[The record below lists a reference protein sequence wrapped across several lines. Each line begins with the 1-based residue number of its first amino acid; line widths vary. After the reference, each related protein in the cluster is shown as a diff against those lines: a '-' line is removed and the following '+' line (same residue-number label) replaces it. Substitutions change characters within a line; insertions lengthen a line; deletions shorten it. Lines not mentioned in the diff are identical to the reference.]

1 MPVMQSAVRIAATLA
16 MLLLVAPAHGFN
28 VNKSINI
35 EAGSESGAQSTV
47 SGSITV
53 GRGATVSG
61 RLETVNGSIRIEE
74 DASIRDAE
82 TVNGKLRVAAGAST
96 GDLSTVNG
104 GISLGERVR
113 VDGSVGAVNG
123 GIDIR
128 AGATV
133 REDVGNVNGKIEIVG
148 AEVGGDLETVNGDV
162 TLEGEAV
169 IRGGLVVEKSRG
181 ATWLSKPPRVTIGP
195 GSRVLGEIRLEREVE
210 LYISDTAEVGG
221 VTGVM
226 GLEDA
231 VRFSGDRP

>member
-1 MPVMQSAVRIAATLA
+1 MPVMQSAARIAATLA

-35 EAGSESGAQSTV
+35 EAGSESGARSTV

-61 RLETVNGSIRIEE
+61 PLETVNGSIRIEE

-82 TVNGKLRVAAGAST
+82 TVNGSLRVAAGASS

-104 GISLGERVR
+104 GIRLGERVR

-123 GIDIR
+123 SIDIG

-133 REDVGNVNGKIEIVG
+133 RDDVGNVNGKIGILG

-169 IRGGLVVEKSRG
+169 IRGDLVVEKSRG
-181 ATWLSKPPRVTIGP
+181 ATWVSKPPRVVIGP
-195 GSRVLGEIRLEREVE
+195 GCRVQGEIRLEREVE

>member
-1 MPVMQSAVRIAATLA
+1 MRVMQSAVRSAATLA
-16 MLLLVAPAHGFN
+16 MLLLVAPAHGIN

-35 EAGSESGAQSTV
+35 EAGSESGARSTV
-47 SGSITV
+47 GGSITV

-61 RLETVNGSIRIEE
+61 PLETVNGSIRIDE
-74 DASIRDAE
+74 DASVRDAE

-104 GISLGERVR
+104 GIRLAERVR

-128 AGATV
+128 TGATV
-133 REDVGNVNGKIEIVG
+133 REDVGNVNGKIGIVG

-169 IRGGLVVEKSRG
+169 IGGDLVVEKSRG
-181 ATWLSKPPRVTIGP
+181 ANWLSKPPRVVIGP
-195 GSRVLGEIRLEREVE
+195 GSRVQGEIRLEREVE

-226 GLEDA
+226 GMEDA
-231 VRFSGDRP
+231 VRFSGERP